1 MHDHDHF
8 PADSS
13 DSRQKKRALKTV
25 LVITVFFTGVEIV
38 GGVLT
43 GSLALLADAGHML
56 SDNMSLA
63 LALFAVWLADRPPSS
78 TRSFGYKR
86 AEILAALV
94 NGVALVVVAG
104 WIFYEAIQRLSDPPD
119 VLGGWMLLVACIGL
133 GANIVGAV
141 ILYRSQGESLNVK
154 AAFRHVLGDLAGSVG
169 AIIAA
174 VIIITSGWL
183 YADPIIGMLIGVLVL
198 ASSWLI
204 LKESLRI
211 LLEATP
217 TDIDSSDVGQNMVL
231 VEGVEDVHDLHIW
244 TITSGFPAL
253 TAHVLVGRD
262 CDCHQLRRGLEKLLL
277 TKYGVRHTTLQVDHV
292 HDENNLV
299 DADGLKDPGREKSA

>member
-13 DSRQKKRALKTV
+13 DSRQKKRALKAV

-38 GGVLT
+38 GGILT

-56 SDNMSLA
+56 SDNMALA

-94 NGVALVVVAG
+94 NGAALVAVAG

-119 VLGGWMLLVACIGL
+119 VLGGWMLLVATIGL
-133 GANIVGAV
+133 GANIVGAI

-169 AIIAA
+169 AMIAA
-174 VIIITSGWL
+174 AIIITTGWL
-183 YADPIIGMLIGVLVL
+183 YADPIIGVLIGILVL

-217 TDIDSSDVGQNMVL
+217 TDIDSSDVGHSMVS

-262 CDCHQLRRGLEKLLL
+262 CDCHQLRRQLEKLLL

-292 HDENNLV
+292 HDGNNLV
-299 DADGLKDPGREKSA
+299 DADGLKNPG